1 MNIKW
6 TKSSSS
12 SGSNPFARISS
23 GHFNSGSTLS
33 SIVIVLKSPTFI
45 HYTFLPAILLT
56 IISIL
61 SLNLDAWHLSEIH
74 HFYIELFAVIL
85 GSILAFYYIVRAHTL
100 KDNFSRFVG
109 FGFLVSALIDL
120 LHVLV
125 TFAFIDN
132 MSFLKYF
139 IPQTWFAGRM
149 VLSAMLVM
157 AISKYSEFSG
167 EGRDRDEM
175 VSMKEVIS
183 DSKKT
188 IDGQYVTNRQRN
200 DKTKDTKGHP
210 LASYN
215 SDKNFI
221 VSFTILSIIAG
232 AVSISS
238 LFLVLPY
245 SVVDNFPVH
254 RPYEIPPLIMFC
266 IALVLFYKNQLYK
279 KKDVFYKGILAYL
292 IIDIYAQIIMSY
304 SANSFDTAH
313 MVAHVLKDAGY
324 FVNIIALALSSIQYS
339 LSLRDSNKSLTES
352 YIKLREKEQELSTQY
367 LKLKESEKMKDEFI
381 NTAAHELRTPI
392 QPIIGLTDS
401 IKSQIISLYGKDI
414 YYEHQN
420 HPEVNIKL
428 SEQKVLT
435 FLGVITRNA
444 RRLKL
449 LADNILDVTKIE
461 SHSLKLNK
469 EQFDIRELIQDIVE
483 EELTNIRDIIETRM
497 KIEIVYLVDK
507 DEIERKTFTMKGT
520 LSEIDANVL
529 ENVGNISRY
538 RPNIL
543 AESFL
548 IEADSTKITQVL
560 SNLLSNAFRAI
571 RSKNK
576 LKEGIL
582 LILVKKKNEVIKNNR
597 ENSELIFD
605 KNQKHNYDRAGEIV
619 VSIHDNGDGISPRIL
634 PNIFGKFISGTS
646 MGTGLGLY
654 ISKNIIEAHGGKMW
668 VSKNE
673 PEFGTE
679 EPNGATLCFSL
690 PIKTRDSI

>member
-1 MNIKW
+1 
-6 TKSSSS
+6 
-12 SGSNPFARISS
+12 
-23 GHFNSGSTLS
+23 
-33 SIVIVLKSPTFI
+33 
-45 HYTFLPAILLT
+45 
-56 IISIL
+56 
-61 SLNLDAWHLSEIH
+61 
-74 HFYIELFAVIL
+74 
-85 GSILAFYYIVRAHTL
+85 
-100 KDNFSRFVG
+100 
-109 FGFLVSALIDL
+109 L

-125 TFAFIDN
+125 TFALIDN

-139 IPQTWFAGRM
+139 IPQTWFAGRI

-157 AISKYSEFSG
+157 AISKYSQFSG
-167 EGRDRDEM
+167 EGRDRNEM
-175 VSMKEVIS
+175 VSTKESSS
-183 DSKKT
+183 DGKS
-188 IDGQYVTNRQRN
+188 INDQYELNREQN
-200 DKTKDTKGHP
+200 DKTKYTKGYS

-215 SDKNFI
+215 SDKTFI
-221 VSFTILSIIAG
+221 VSFTILSVIAG

-238 LFLVLPY
+238 LFIILPF
-245 SVVDNFPVH
+245 SVTDNFPVH

-313 MVAHVLKDAGY
+313 MVAHVLKDTGY
-324 FVNIIALALSSIQYS
+324 FVNIIALTLSSIQYS
-339 LSLRDSNKSLTES
+339 VSLRDSNKSLTES
-352 YIKLREKEQELSTQY
+352 YIKLREKEQELSAQY

-414 YYEHQN
+414 YDGHQN
-420 HPEVNIKL
+420 SPEVSIKL

-469 EQFDIRELIQDIVE
+469 EQFDIRELIQEIVE
-483 EELTNIRDIIETRM
+483 EELINIRDIIETRM
-497 KIEIVYLVDK
+497 KIEIVYKVDN
-507 DEIERKTFTMKGT
+507 DEIERKIFTMKDSV
-520 LSEIDANVL
+520 SEMDTHVL
-529 ENVGNISRY
+529 ENVDNIARY

-543 AESFL
+543 AELFL
-548 IEADSTKITQVL
+548 IEADSTKITQVI

-576 LKEGIL
+576 LKEGML
-582 LILVKKKNEVIKNNR
+582 SILVKKKSEMLKDNR
-597 ENSELIFD
+597 GYSELTFD
-605 KNQKHNYDRAGEIV
+605 KNQIHNFDRVGEII
-619 VSIHDNGDGISPRIL
+619 VSVHDNGDGISSSIL
-634 PNIFGKFISGTS
+634 PDIFGKFISGTG

-673 PEFGTE
+673 PEYGAE
-679 EPNGATLCFSL
+679 QLSGATLCFSL
-690 PIKTRDSI
+690 PVMTRDSILTRRR